1 MIQHAIP
8 AYFLREGIQARV
20 EMVQG
25 DSGREVIFSAQD
37 IVLTSDMSA
46 KIYVEKPSGLASYRN
61 AEIRDNAVCVKTTTQ
76 MLAETGTCLGQIQLY
91 QGDEKV
97 TSFLFRLEVKKS
109 IVNASSIESKDEFT
123 ILEQTIQ
130 EAVAAINDAI
140 TAKEAAQDAAKKAQK
155 AAETANTSSSNADL
169 KALEAQRAAD
179 DATAAAGRADI
190 EAGKATTEAGKA
202 TTAASSA
209 NAVYEKLKDISV
221 EQIND
226 DIKNIKTTLNKTII
240 VEG

>member
-140 TAKEAAQDAAKKAQK
+140 TAKEAAEDAAKKAQK
-155 AAETANTSSSNADL
+155 AAETANNSSSNADL

-202 TTAASSA
+202 TTAASNA
-209 NAVYEKLKDISV
+209 NAVYEKLKDLSV